1 MSKIVFLTASKNI
14 STGSYRIWMND
25 LNKYMNTCGYNSSVK
40 LFSDFNL
47 DSDDWD
53 VVICGKNDHSL
64 PSIIK
69 GANPSKKVG
78 IINPPANGNR
88 YGADFAIAGSIEE
101 MCSLSYYD
109 NVFLFPL
116 IEDMYQDPLDYKIHS
131 NTGKLKVVYHG
142 NSVHLNRF
150 EPHLKRALERLD
162 AETPIELVVISP
174 TTDHW
179 TKGVPE
185 IKNVTF
191 KEWKIS
197 TIKREILE
205 CDIGIVPNSSTLPV
219 TDHSPMLGKYNTDY
233 LLRFKNKS
241 NSGRSF
247 VFHQLGIPVVA
258 DITPSNFHILGNPK
272 NGSIASNEQS
282 WYKSL
287 SELRDPVYRQS
298 VADNAK
304 EEFDRLYD
312 PLEWAS
318 KLYREIE
325 NIL

>member
-1 MSKIVFLTASKNI
+1 
-14 STGSYRIWMND
+14 
-25 LNKYMNTCGYNSSVK
+25 
-40 LFSDFNL
+40 
-47 DSDDWD
+47 
-53 VVICGKNDHSL
+53 
-64 PSIIK
+64 
-69 GANPSKKVG
+69 
-78 IINPPANGNR
+78 
-88 YGADFAIAGSIEE
+88 
-101 MCSLSYYD
+101 
-109 NVFLFPL
+109 
-116 IEDMYQDPLDYKIHS
+116 
-131 NTGKLKVVYHG
+131 
-142 NSVHLNRF
+142 
-150 EPHLKRALERLD
+150 
-162 AETPIELVVISP
+162 
-174 TTDHW
+174 
-179 TKGVPE
+179 
-185 IKNVTF
+185 
-191 KEWKIS
+191 
-197 TIKREILE
+197 
-205 CDIGIVPNSSTLPV
+205 
-219 TDHSPMLGKYNTDY
+219 MLGKYNTDY